1 MGKRLDTRL
10 SEEGR
15 LALEQ
20 VLRKSP
26 DWRARERAK
35 TLLLLCRPM
44 LSCEVA
50 QVQDLNI
57 CTVRDTWQ
65 RWLRDGMQCLHDK
78 PRSDTLSKLDQ
89 AGLERLLQWARE
101 EPLTATQLLQRHTEA
116 QGESIHVETL
126 TRILKANGMV
136 WKRTRQSLKKARR
149 WRLRQVL
156 PGTRQAESS
165 GAGW

>member
-10 SEEGR
+10 SEEDR

-26 DWRARERAK
+26 DWRARKRAK
-35 TLLLLCRPM
+35 TLLLLCQPM
-44 LSCEVA
+44 LSREVA

-65 RWLRDGMQCLHDK
+65 RWLRDGMQCLSDK
-78 PRSDTLSKLDQ
+78 PRSGASSKLDQ

-116 QGESIHVETL
+116 QGEPIHVETL

-136 WKRTRQSLKKARR
+136 WKRTRQSLKKSETLAPSPSPARNST
-149 WRLRQVL
+149 
-156 PGTRQAESS
+156 G
-165 GAGW
+165 